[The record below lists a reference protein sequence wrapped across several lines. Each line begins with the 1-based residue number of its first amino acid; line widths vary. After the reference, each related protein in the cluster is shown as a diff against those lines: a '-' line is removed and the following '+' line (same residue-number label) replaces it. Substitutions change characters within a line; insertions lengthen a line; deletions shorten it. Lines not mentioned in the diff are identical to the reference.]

1 MPMKEFIAVGVAFAA
16 VVFIATSLLHIG
28 KHPLNKGRLAIGV
41 VLLLLVAA
49 FGWRV
54 ANAPPR
60 PGPTDIDTT

>member
-1 MPMKEFIAVGVAFAA
+1 MKELIAAIVAFAG
-16 VVFIATSLLHIG
+16 VFLIASSCLHIG
-28 KHPLNKGRLAIGV
+28 QHTLNKGRLAIGL

-54 ANAPPR
+54 ANAPPT